1 MKEVHTTVGINYRM
15 PVASGLRP
23 GLLHRSGDSTAIT
36 GDEAG
41 ALVARHRLRTLLDL
55 RSDAEVARY
64 GPPAGLLVH
73 GVRWVRVPLT
83 GYPRDTIAAPR
94 PGVADRTRY
103 LHSILTETEPGS
115 WPRLF
120 RELAGVSARPFLL
133 SCHFGKDRTG
143 VVVAALLALVGTPLA
158 EIAAD
163 YAAGRADLVA
173 RADHF
178 RDKWLRRGHT
188 REEYLSRLH
197 TSPLTMERW
206 LTEVGARHGGVGA
219 ALRALGVSRE
229 DLVRVR
235 THLAAP
241 LPAPGPATPHGAD
254 RTPGGPAPYGE
265 GRR

>member
-1 MKEVHTTVGINYRM
+1 VHTAGGINYRM

-23 GLLHRSGDSTAIT
+23 GLLHRSGDVTAIT
-36 GDEAG
+36 GDTAG
-41 ALVARHRLRTLLDL
+41 PLVARHGLRTLFDL
-55 RSDAEVARY
+55 RSDAEVDRY

-83 GYPRDTIAAPR
+83 GYPRDSIAAPR

-103 LHSILTETEPGS
+103 LHSILTEAEPGG

-120 RELAGVSARPFLL
+120 RELAVSAGRPLLL

-143 VVVAALLALVGTPLA
+143 VVVAALLALVGAPPQ

-173 RADHF
+173 QADRF

-188 REEYLSRLH
+188 REEYLSRLY

-206 LTEVGARHGGVGA
+206 LAEVEARHGGIAA
-219 ALRALGVSRE
+219 ALRAQGVSGQ

-235 THLAAP
+235 THLAA
-241 LPAPGPATPHGAD
+241 APPSDGRA
-254 RTPGGPAPYGE
+254 PGGPAPYE
-265 GRR
+265 RGRP